1 MATLVVVAM
10 EIMSAP
16 TSLRI
21 PTLAVFLVSGLAV
34 SGLAAD
40 LTLQKVPP
48 LTVEQA
54 PRYPQ
59 NLARIDLGTQIVT
72 LPANSSNA
80 ERALLSSDPTTG
92 FDLNSGST
100 TLMVSLPK
108 IENVETVSFLN
119 SGARGTVSI
128 ATASAKLAADS
139 PQWKTVAEQEV
150 SGDDFSMKIGPGEA
164 KYVRLSFKV
173 TEAGKISGLGVYS
186 TPGVSDFT
194 MPRSR
199 QTPGNDYSF
208 ASYNLADL
216 HTKTRALYV
225 SSGDDLK
232 AANNMIDDQSST
244 SYMFAADDSAP
255 ATIIDLGRT
264 MSLRRITALFSKR
277 AGTVQFYV
285 LNAIPT
291 TGADSTVEVNPASN
305 SPVIEGTPSENA
317 PSTLRLDDGAL
328 AGLTAVATSDDGSSG
343 RVAVDFP
350 ETSGRYILVR
360 WAPAASQANFSVA
373 EIAAFG
379 SNAGSQSTLVAAN
392 TAKRSRARTAVDE
405 SDSKTVRTDAKDVSK
420 DVSKDVP
427 AEGPQED
434 VPAEGPPPG
443 LPQPPPFVF
452 VPEILPTSP

>member
-1 MATLVVVAM
+1 M

-21 PTLAVFLVSGLAV
+21 NTLAVFLVSGLAA
-34 SGLAAD
+34 SAFAAD

-54 PRYPQ
+54 PQYPQ

-72 LPANSSNA
+72 LPASSSNA

-92 FDLNSGST
+92 FALKSGTT
-100 TLMVSLPK
+100 TLLVSLPK
-108 IENVETVSFLN
+108 IENVETLSFLN
-119 SGARGTVSI
+119 SGARGAVSI
-128 ATASAKLAADS
+128 ATSSAKLAADS
-139 PQWKTVAEQEV
+139 PQWKSAGQQDV
-150 SGDDFSMKIGPGEA
+150 SGDDFSMKVGPGEA
-164 KYVRLSFKV
+164 KYVRLTFNV
-173 TEAGKISGLGVYS
+173 TEPGKISGLGVYS

-199 QTPGNDYSF
+199 QTPGKGYSF
-208 ASYNLADL
+208 ASYNVADL

-232 AANNMIDDQSST
+232 SANNMIDDQVGT
-244 SYMFAADDSAP
+244 SYTFAANDTAP

-264 MSLRRITALFSKR
+264 MPLRRITALFSKR
-277 AGTVQFYV
+277 SGTVQFYV

-291 TGADSTVEVNPASN
+291 NGADTTVEVNPTSN

-317 PSTLRLDDGAL
+317 PATLRLDDSAL
-328 AGLTAVATSDDGSSG
+328 AGLTSVATANDGSSG

-360 WAPAASQANFSVA
+360 WVPGAEEANFSVA

-379 SNAGSQSTLVAAN
+379 SNAGSESTLVAAN
-392 TAKRSRARTAVDE
+392 TSATRSHARTAVDE
-405 SDSKTVRTDAKDVSK
+405 SDSKTVRDAKDVSK
-420 DVSKDVP
+420 DIP
-427 AEGPQED
+427 AEGPNED